1 VLSRDFTLW
10 KMLVATVLSAALA
23 APACGQ
29 QIGAAG
35 IGPSYQFTNVL
46 PTCEEAQVM
55 AAMHAPVHKFRLVPP
70 YGTTLL
76 QFWQTD
82 AATVCITSLPF
93 QSLVFWA
100 TPTLLSNVYGPNI
113 ASPAYYQQN
122 YNELYALA
130 VWLRTAYVGTGRA
143 FYIGNWE
150 TDNMNGGF
158 SVTPSQTT
166 FQNEIGWFNI
176 RQKAIN
182 DAIAATP
189 TSDVMVYHYVEV
201 NAVQTA
207 MSGSARVIN
216 SVVPYLNPMPDFV
229 SYTVTTAYTQTPRRC
244 CLRHWPIFK
253 SKSRCVPMDHHRCF
267 SANMASRHLIG
278 VHRVR
283 RRKAERS
290 SRSPK
295 RPSSR

>member
-1 VLSRDFTLW
+1 MYRAFERLHLVENAFGYSAKRRSR
-10 KMLVATVLSAALA
+10 SASLR
-23 APACGQ
+23 Q

-35 IGPSYQFTNVL
+35 IGPSYQFTNAP

-82 AATVCITSLPF
+82 VATVCITSLPF

-100 TPTLLSNVYGPNI
+100 TPTLPSNVYGSNI

-130 VWLRTAYVGTGRA
+130 VWLRTAYVGNRQYEWRDRYHA
-143 FYIGNWE
+143 DPDYLSE
-150 TDNMNGGF
+150 RDRR
-158 SVTPSQTT
+158 
-166 FQNEIGWFNI
+166 FNI
-176 RQKAIN
+176 HQKAIN
-182 DAIAATP
+182 DAIAAPP

-229 SYTVTTAYTQTPRRC
+229 SYSEQ
-244 CLRHWPIFK
+244 LRQPIPK
-253 SKSRCVPMDHHRCF
+253 RLDAVASGTGLYSK
-267 SANMASRHLIG
+267 ANPAASRWITIG
-278 VHRVR
+278 VSRRIWLQSILLGCTGSGDAKPKSHRD
-283 RRKAERS
+283 
-290 SRSPK
+290 
-295 RPSSR
+295 RPVGQAPVSTLLGDL